1 VECFNLGPTLGC
13 ERGMLLNGVRV
24 VAIDPKDRIFN
35 TVADAVATHVIGH
48 LPYAAHTKCFQSRV
62 VEDGGAF
69 YVSDANAGVVNHWGL
84 PWVTREGELSA
95 AVEVRRLFPGITD
108 NAEALGYARTIAGWK
123 PLPAA
128 ACQITPLRLRG
139 SRARPTKP

>member
-1 VECFNLGPTLGC
+1 VVILPKQAGRPVFGSASLEGGGVECFNLSPILGC

-35 TVADAVATHVIGH
+35 TVADAVATHVLGH

-69 YVSDANAGVVNHWGL
+69 YVSDANAGVVNHWSL
-84 PWVTREGELSA
+84 PWVTREVV
-95 AVEVRRLFPGITD
+95 VESRLAHALGCQADMRQHIQGIT
-108 NAEALGYARTIAGWK
+108 
-123 PLPAA
+123 
-128 ACQITPLRLRG
+128 
-139 SRARPTKP
+139 